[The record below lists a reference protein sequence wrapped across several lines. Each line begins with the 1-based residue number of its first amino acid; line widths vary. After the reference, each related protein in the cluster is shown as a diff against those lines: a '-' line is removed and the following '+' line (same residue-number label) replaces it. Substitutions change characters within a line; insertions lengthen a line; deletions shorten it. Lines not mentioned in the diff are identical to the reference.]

1 MNITLILS
9 AILLQIPLA
18 LYKDTL
24 RRFQRMEL
32 YNPDKAIDYT
42 FDNGSFA
49 DITWQVILFLLFG
62 YILSFVPLVNGLE
75 MHWLLC
81 FVIHLVLVFLITPI
95 IIFAF
100 YPTRRIFTK
109 RSLNMIGVISLI
121 LGILLFAIGIEENN
135 I

>member
-18 LYKDTL
+18 LYKDTV

-42 FDNGSFA
+42 FDNGSFT

-62 YILSFVPLVNGLE
+62 YILSFVLLVNGLE
-75 MHWLLC
+75 IHWFLC
-81 FVIHLVLVFLITPI
+81 FVIHLFLVFLITPI

-100 YPTRRIFTK
+100 YPTRKIFTK
-109 RSLNMIGVISLI
+109 RSLNMIGVICLI
-121 LGILLFAIGIEENN
+121 LGILLLAIGIEENN